1 MEQKLIF
8 EMRNQLHDAKRQ
20 LDSALSRLLRR
31 WDLTENAFRI
41 LYVLS
46 CNPDGMEPALIAEHA
61 SMLRSAVCPILN
73 KFEKQQLITRQEHQD
88 DHRRKIITLTE
99 SGSFFAREVKDTCF
113 RVEEKAFARFSTSE
127 IQQMIS
133 VFACITQALMEEVIV
148 DEKTEEKYK
157 ND

>member
-1 MEQKLIF
+1 
-8 EMRNQLHDAKRQ
+8 
-20 LDSALSRLLRR
+20 
-31 WDLTENAFRI
+31 
-41 LYVLS
+41 
-46 CNPDGMEPALIAEHA
+46 MEPALIAEHA